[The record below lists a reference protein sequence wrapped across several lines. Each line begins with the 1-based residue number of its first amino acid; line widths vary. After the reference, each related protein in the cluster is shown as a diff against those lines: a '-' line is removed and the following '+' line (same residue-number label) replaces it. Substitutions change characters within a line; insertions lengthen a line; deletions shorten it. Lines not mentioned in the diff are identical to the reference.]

1 VNLTEKLIVER
12 KYWVK
17 ERVMFEFLFLLTF
30 AFVLVFT
37 GVSIIGMMIAVAAG
51 FAIMAVVGML
61 GLVIKL
67 LPWIVLIAIAIWLV
81 RDNKKVQEYKD
92 RLSRTRRY

>member
-1 VNLTEKLIVER
+1 
-12 KYWVK
+12 
-17 ERVMFEFLFLLTF
+17 MFEFLFLLTF
-30 AFVLVFT
+30 ALVLVFT

-67 LPWIVLIAIAIWLV
+67 LPWILLLAVVIWLV
-81 RDNKKVQEYKD
+81 RDNKEVQNYKE
-92 RLSRTRRY
+92 RLSRSRRY

>member
-1 VNLTEKLIVER
+1 
-12 KYWVK
+12 
-17 ERVMFEFLFLLTF
+17 MFEFLFLLTF
-30 AFVLVFT
+30 ALVLVFT

-81 RDNKKVQEYKD
+81 RDNKKVQEYKE

>member
-1 VNLTEKLIVER
+1 
-12 KYWVK
+12 
-17 ERVMFEFLFLLTF
+17 MFEFLFLLTF
-30 AFVLVFT
+30 ALVLVFT
-37 GVSIIGMMIAVAAG
+37 GVSIIGMMIAVAAS

>member
-1 VNLTEKLIVER
+1 
-12 KYWVK
+12 
-17 ERVMFEFLFLLTF
+17 MFEFLFLLTF
-30 AFVLVFT
+30 ALVLVFT

-67 LPWIVLIAIAIWLV
+67 LPWILLIAVVIWLV
-81 RDNKKVQEYKD
+81 RDNEVQNYKE
-92 RLSRTRRY
+92 RLSRSRRY

>member
-1 VNLTEKLIVER
+1 
-12 KYWVK
+12 
-17 ERVMFEFLFLLTF
+17 MFEFLFLLTF
-30 AFVLVFT
+30 ALVLVFT

-67 LPWIVLIAIAIWLV
+67 LPWILLIAVVIWLV
-81 RDNKKVQEYKD
+81 RDNKEVQNNKE
-92 RLSRTRRY
+92 RLSRSRRY

>member
-1 VNLTEKLIVER
+1 
-12 KYWVK
+12 
-17 ERVMFEFLFLLTF
+17 MFEFLFLLTF

-81 RDNKKVQEYKD
+81 RDNKKVQDYKD

>member
-1 VNLTEKLIVER
+1 
-12 KYWVK
+12 
-17 ERVMFEFLFLLTF
+17 MFEFLFLLTF
-30 AFVLVFT
+30 ALVLVFT

-81 RDNKKVQEYKD
+81 RDNKKVQDYKD

>member
-1 VNLTEKLIVER
+1 
-12 KYWVK
+12 
-17 ERVMFEFLFLLTF
+17 MFEFLFLLTF
-30 AFVLVFT
+30 TLVLVFT

>member
-1 VNLTEKLIVER
+1 
-12 KYWVK
+12 
-17 ERVMFEFLFLLTF
+17 MFEFLFLLTF
-30 AFVLVFT
+30 ALVLVFT

-81 RDNKKVQEYKD
+81 RDNKK
-92 RLSRTRRY
+92 STRIQRSSISYTSLLIC

>member
-1 VNLTEKLIVER
+1 
-12 KYWVK
+12 
-17 ERVMFEFLFLLTF
+17 MFEFLFLLTF
-30 AFVLVFT
+30 ALVLFFT

-67 LPWIVLIAIAIWLV
+67 LPWILLIAVVIWLV
-81 RDNKKVQEYKD
+81 RDNKEVQNYKE
-92 RLSRTRRY
+92 RLSRSRRY

>member
-1 VNLTEKLIVER
+1 
-12 KYWVK
+12 
-17 ERVMFEFLFLLTF
+17 MFEFLFLLTF

>member
-1 VNLTEKLIVER
+1 
-12 KYWVK
+12 
-17 ERVMFEFLFLLTF
+17 MFEFLFLLTF
-30 AFVLVFT
+30 ALVLVFT

-67 LPWIVLIAIAIWLV
+67 LPWILLIAVVIWLV
-81 RDNKKVQEYKD
+81 RDNKEVQNYKE
-92 RLSRTRRY
+92 RLSRSRRY

>member
-1 VNLTEKLIVER
+1 
-12 KYWVK
+12 
-17 ERVMFEFLFLLTF
+17 MFEFLFLLTF
-30 AFVLVFT
+30 ALVLVFT

-67 LPWIVLIAIAIWLV
+67 LPWILLIAVVIWLA
-81 RDNKKVQEYKD
+81 RDNKEVQNYKE
-92 RLSRTRRY
+92 RLSRSRRY

>member
-1 VNLTEKLIVER
+1 
-12 KYWVK
+12 
-17 ERVMFEFLFLLTF
+17 MFEFLFLLTF
-30 AFVLVFT
+30 ALVLVFT

-61 GLVIKL
+61 GLVVKL

-81 RDNKKVQEYKD
+81 RDNKKVQDYKD

>member
-1 VNLTEKLIVER
+1 
-12 KYWVK
+12 
-17 ERVMFEFLFLLTF
+17 MFEFLFLLTF
-30 AFVLVFT
+30 ALVLVFT

-51 FAIMAVVGML
+51 FAILAVVGML
-61 GLVIKL
+61 GVVIKL

>member
-1 VNLTEKLIVER
+1 
-12 KYWVK
+12 
-17 ERVMFEFLFLLTF
+17 MFEFLFLLTF
-30 AFVLVFT
+30 ALVLVFT

-67 LPWIVLIAIAIWLV
+67 VPWILLIAVVIWLV
-81 RDNKKVQEYKD
+81 RDNKEVQNYKE
-92 RLSRTRRY
+92 RLSRSRRY

>member
-1 VNLTEKLIVER
+1 
-12 KYWVK
+12 
-17 ERVMFEFLFLLTF
+17 MFEFLFLLTF
-30 AFVLVFT
+30 ALVLVFT

>member
-1 VNLTEKLIVER
+1 M
-12 KYWVK
+12 VK

-30 AFVLVFT
+30 ALVLVFT
-37 GVSIIGMMIAVAAG
+37 GVSIIGMMIAVAAS

>member
-1 VNLTEKLIVER
+1 
-12 KYWVK
+12 
-17 ERVMFEFLFLLTF
+17 MFEFLFLLTF

-67 LPWIVLIAIAIWLV
+67 LPWILLIAVVIWLV
-81 RDNKKVQEYKD
+81 RDNKEVQNYKE
-92 RLSRTRRY
+92 RLSRSRRY